1 MFNLEKNKKKKHILL
16 GAGGTGGH
24 MFPAEAAAH
33 YFSEKGYDITLI
45 TDVRGMRFGENFKN
59 YNIIQLPAANIRAGG
74 IKKRFK
80 SALLLIKSI
89 WMALKITL
97 EIKPDLV
104 LGFGG
109 YPSFPAGMAAA
120 LTRTPL
126 YLHEQN
132 AIIGRTNKFL
142 LRFAKN
148 ILCSFRDTKGI
159 QNHIKAITVGNPV
172 RHQILNYIDVP
183 RKDQDKFQILVTGG
197 SQGARIFTEIM
208 PLCFGL
214 LPKEMKEKIHII
226 HQSRPEDC
234 DETRELY
241 EAYNVSCSVLPF
253 IENMGDAIIQSDLVV
268 CRSGASTLSELAA
281 LGRVGLF
288 VPLPTSA
295 DDQQKINAEAFVKSW
310 AGKLI
315 EQKDLSP
322 SLLASVI
329 AEFFNN
335 PERKIKME
343 NNAKK
348 IGNVKAAEAIFE
360 ACAL

>member
-1 MFNLEKNKKKKHILL
+1 MAKKVKKKHIIL

-33 YFSEKGYDITLI
+33 YFAAQGYEITLI
-45 TDVRGMRFGENFKN
+45 TDARGMRFGDNFKD
-59 YNIIQLPAANIRAGG
+59 YNIARLPAANIRAGG
-74 IKKRFK
+74 IMKRFH
-80 SALLLIKSI
+80 SVGLLLKSI
-89 WMALKITL
+89 WMAFKITWK
-97 EIKPDLV
+97 IKPDV
-104 LGFGG
+104 TLGFGG
-109 YPSFPAGMAAA
+109 YPSFPAGVAAI
-120 LTRTPL
+120 LMRRPL

-132 AIIGRTNKFL
+132 AIIGRTNKVL
-142 LRFAKN
+142 LRFSKK
-148 ILCSFRDTKGI
+148 ILCSFKETKGI
-159 QNHIKAITVGNPV
+159 ENHKKAVFVGNPV
-172 RHQILNYIDVP
+172 RNQILNYIDAD
-183 RKDQDKFQILVTGG
+183 RKDKDKFQILVTGG

-214 LPKEMKEKIHII
+214 LPSDMKRKIHII

-234 DETRELY
+234 AETKELY
-241 EAYNVSCSVLPF
+241 DNYNISSEVLPF

-329 AEFFNN
+329 AEFFQN
-335 PERKIKME
+335 PDRKKKME
-343 NNAKK
+343 NNTKKLGNPDAAK
-348 IGNVKAAEAIFE
+348 AIFE
-360 ACAL
+360 ACIHI

>member
-1 MFNLEKNKKKKHILL
+1 MSDLEKNTKKKHIIL

-33 YFSEKGYDITLI
+33 YFAEQGYDITLI

-59 YNIIQLPAANIRAGG
+59 YNIIELPAVNIREGG
-74 IKKRFK
+74 IIKRFK
-80 SALLLIKSI
+80 SAMLLLKSI
-89 WMALKITL
+89 WKAVKIIFK
-97 EIKPDLV
+97 IKADLV

-109 YPSFPAGMAAA
+109 YPSFPAGMAAV

-132 AIIGRTNKFL
+132 AIIGRANKFL
-142 LRFAKN
+142 LRFSKN
-148 ILCSFRDTKGI
+148 ILSSFRDTKGI
-159 QNHIKAITVGNPV
+159 ENHKKSIFVGNPV
-172 RHQILNYIDVP
+172 RHQILNYIDTP
-183 RKDQDKFQILVTGG
+183 RKDKDKFQILVTGG

-214 LPKEMKEKIHII
+214 LPNDMKKKIHII

-234 DETRELY
+234 DETRYLY
-241 EAYNVSCSVLPF
+241 ETYNISCEVISF

-295 DDQQKINAEAFVKSW
+295 DDQQKINAEAFVRLW
-310 AGKLI
+310 AGKMI

-329 AEFFNN
+329 SEFFKN
-335 PERKIKME
+335 PTRKMKME

-348 IGNVKAAEAIFE
+348 LGNVNAAEAIFE
-360 ACAL
+360 ACV